1 MGTASYC
8 APEQLAGNVY
18 DHRVD
23 IYAVGIIV
31 IELFVPF
38 STGMVRACPS
48 HDTPT
53 LGRSSSNEDPV
64 HVRRGGVRDFLVKSA
79 PGYPNPNP
87 NPNPNLS

>member
-1 MGTASYC
+1 MFPLARLRSFDTDSGEGHTAEVGTASYC

-38 STGMVRACPS
+38 STGMVRVPVAPHGAKRRRTS
-48 HDTPT
+48 MRITTPIT
-53 LGRSSSNEDPV
+53 S
-64 HVRRGGVRDFLVKSA
+64 
-79 PGYPNPNP
+79 
-87 NPNPNLS
+87 

>member
-1 MGTASYC
+1 MFPLARVRSFDTENSGEHTAEVGTASYC

-38 STGMVRACPS
+38 STAMVRVSVAP
-48 HDTPT
+48 HGAQP
-53 LGRSSSNEDPV
+53 GR
-64 HVRRGGVRDFLVKSA
+64 
-79 PGYPNPNP
+79 
-87 NPNPNLS
+87 